1 MNSLN
6 EIKTC
11 ILQKSSL
18 ASVVQE
24 TVKCRKQLGRL
35 VACCPFH
42 EEKTPSFF
50 IFDDNYHCFGCGA
63 HGDVIT
69 FVREIHT
76 LSFVEALKWLDS
88 RFSLGISFLSPSRD
102 DSRKLQQ
109 KKREEKI
116 MSLSQDFFV
125 SNLHSDAGNVAVNYL
140 NSRGFSLEQIKE
152 YGFGFALDSSRSL
165 LKYLL
170 KLGYLN
176 REIEKCSLVQQ
187 SQRGEY
193 DFFQYSLMIPIYSH
207 LGSLIAFAGRS
218 LADKPFQKYK
228 NSRYDKAK
236 ILYGLERAKKYMKK
250 KSRAILVEGYLDA
263 MSMWSNGFEEAVAC
277 QGTSLSV
284 QHVNLLKTY
293 VSEVVLLFD
302 GDSAGQKAALKAID
316 QIYTNT
322 GGELLCKICVLPCEH
337 DPDSYLRGE
346 GVDSLELLLNSAIDS
361 RDYLIKDYLK
371 NSSSGSLPNII
382 NQNFIPWLKKITNS
396 VERVYLAQR
405 IGYYTNFSA
414 SLLLDEARLNSSA
427 LSQIKQS
434 TEVEKN
440 IFGISRLAID
450 YIGHLYFLST
460 GIESEEIA
468 KYIKFCKDI
477 FYHHPEIL
485 NFSLQL
491 TSSFAEKKERSLEV
505 CLKWREVENSQVEEL
520 LSYLDVRKEA
530 YICTD
535 GNAKLEELMKIY
547 YKEEIKKKIQ
557 LIKKQLFLIK
567 SATNTRE
574 NSEWMLFVKE
584 IVRLQKDSDAI

>member
-18 ASVVQE
+18 ASVVQD

-50 IFDDNYHCFGCGA
+50 IFEDNYHCFGCGA

-76 LSFVEALKWLDS
+76 LGFVDALKWLDS
-88 RFSLGISFLSPSRD
+88 RFGIGVSFSSPSRD
-102 DSRKLQQ
+102 DSMKLQQ

-125 SNLHSDAGNVAVNYL
+125 SNLHSEAGKVAVNYL
-140 NSRGFSLEQIKE
+140 KSRGFSSQQIKE
-152 YGFGFALDSSRSL
+152 YGFGFALDSSSSL

-170 KLGYLN
+170 KVGYLN
-176 REIEKCSLVQQ
+176 GEIEKCSLSQG
-187 SQRGEY
+187 SQRGNY
-193 DFFQYSLMIPIYSH
+193 DFFQYSLMVPIYSH

-218 LADKPFQKYK
+218 LADNPFQKYK
-228 NSRYDKAK
+228 NSRYDKSK
-236 ILYGLERAKKYMKK
+236 ILYGLDRAKKYMKK
-250 KSRAILVEGYLDA
+250 RSRTIIVEGYLDA

-302 GDSAGQKAALKAID
+302 GDDAGQKAALRAID

-322 GGELLCKICVLPCEH
+322 GGELLCKVCVLPCEH
-337 DPDSYLRGE
+337 DPDSYLRAKGR
-346 GVDSLELLLNSAIDS
+346 DSLDLLLKSSVDS
-361 RDYLIKDYLK
+361 RDYLIKNYLK
-371 NSSSGSLPNII
+371 NSSPESIPNII

-414 SLLLDEARLNSSA
+414 SLLLDELRSDSVSLP
-427 LSQIKQS
+427 QIHKS
-434 TEVEKN
+434 TEVGRES
-440 IFGISRLAID
+440 FGISRLAID

-460 GIESEEIA
+460 GLESDEISRHM
-468 KYIKFCKDI
+468 KFCNDI

-485 NFSLQL
+485 NFSIQL
-491 TSSFAEKKERSLEV
+491 ASSFSNKGERSLDV
-505 CLKWREVENSQVEEL
+505 CLRWRDGENSKVKEL
-520 LSYLDVRKEA
+520 LSYLDFRKEA
-530 YICTD
+530 YICND

-547 YKEEIKKKIQ
+547 YKDEIKKKIQ
-557 LIKKQLFLIK
+557 LIRKQLFLMK
-567 SATNTRE
+567 TVTNTSQ

-584 IVRLQKDSDAI
+584 IVKLQKAHDAI